1 MAGLDNDGADNAGV
15 EIDGLEIIRVASK
28 EVVQRFNS
36 SVADPGFSK
45 GETDHG
51 ERAAHRER
59 RSGAERGPGAEPLV
73 GVKLK
78 AFCQFL
84 YKKVA
89 KT

>member
-1 MAGLDNDGADNAGV
+1 MQQVYITLTYHCSTTKSLHILYTVSTFCTKQHHILQWRMQGA
-15 EIDGLEIIRVASK
+15 
-28 EVVQRFNS
+28 
-36 SVADPGFSK
+36 
-45 GETDHG
+45 DHG